1 MLYLTLLAHLLGD
14 YVFQP
19 NCIARWK
26 SRSVAGVLA
35 HGAIVTLTTLACTA
49 LADPSWW
56 PYALLIG
63 IIHTGIDVVRARLL
77 HPNGPVGELTWYLLD
92 QLAHLS
98 IIGLTVALSGATA
111 LPASFQPVV
120 MMLNHRVV
128 IYAIGYAMLLNPAW
142 VLLRFLVRGMWG
154 ANAAPHLGAGEKY
167 GPMLE
172 RVLIASCVLTGHFH
186 LAPLILLPRRI
197 SPLRAERSGH
207 AGVMVR
213 LTGHW
218 AETALSIAL
227 AIAVGTVLR
236 MM

>member
-26 SRSVAGVLA
+26 SRSLTGVLA

-49 LADPSWW
+49 LADSSWW

-63 IIHTGIDVVRARLL
+63 IIHTGIDVIRARLL
-77 HPNGPVGELTWYLLD
+77 HPNGPVEELIWYLLD

-98 IIGLTVALSGATA
+98 VIGLTVALSGASMTPTPSHSA
-111 LPASFQPVV
+111 KLPLEP
-120 MMLNHRVV
+120 RIV
-128 IYAIGYAMLLNPAW
+128 IYAIGYALLLNPAW

-154 ANAAPHLGAGEKY
+154 ANAAPHLGTGEKY

-197 SPLRAERSGH
+197 SPLRAERSH
-207 AGVMVR
+207 AGVIVR